1 MAKMRTYDE
10 WIAKGRQVRRGERS
24 IGRDD
29 FGRAVFSKTQTD
41 PIEPSSD
48 GYDTDPTWGDWED
61 CH

>member
-1 MAKMRTYDE
+1 MITVTTRN
-10 WIAKGRQVRRGERS
+10 
-24 IGRDD
+24 
-29 FGRAVFSKTQTD
+29 GRAVFSKTQTD